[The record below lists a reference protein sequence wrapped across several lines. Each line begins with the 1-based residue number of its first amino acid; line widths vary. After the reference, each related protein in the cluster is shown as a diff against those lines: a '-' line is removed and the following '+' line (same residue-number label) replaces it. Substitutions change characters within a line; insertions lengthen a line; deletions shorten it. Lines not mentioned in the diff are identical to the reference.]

1 MSILY
6 YHAESMH
13 YAVIGTPNKH
23 EVDQGFFVKFGDGGS
38 DAFPIG
44 RLYKSQVYQLAEYL
58 GVPKGI
64 IERTPTTDTYSAEQT
79 QEEFFY
85 EFPHETLDLLWY
97 AYENR
102 VDPNEAGKV
111 MEMSGDEISAIYRNF
126 ERRYLTTS
134 YLRRPPINDYIFT

>member
-1 MSILY
+1 M
-6 YHAESMH
+6 
-13 YAVIGTPNKH
+13 
-23 EVDQGFFVKFGDGGS
+23 
-38 DAFPIG
+38 
-44 RLYKSQVYQLAEYL
+44 YQLAEYL
-58 GVPKGI
+58 GVPEAI

-97 AYENR
+97 AYENK
-102 VDPNEAGKV
+102 VDPNDAGQV
-111 MEMSGDEISAIYRNF
+111 MEMSGEEISAIYRNF